1 MQCVRLPILLQGEI
15 RMPDIYD
22 QERGLKISLTDDD
35 YEDYQEGNLS
45 DDFYAR
51 RTDGSIANRVDI
63 SPLADDDDNEYGEP
77 SNGLDVGS
85 AAKGAL
91 TMVAV
96 AGVAY
101 VIAYV
106 IKKLCDR
113 HKTRRAEAE
122 AAQQRETQVDF
133 QEEENV
139 QMAIAPANS
148 ALSAVAA
155 EGNNTEQRTLTQ
167 EETIQELM
175 KIIVGMAEIADGKK
189 KVSEGIENL
198 SNAGVADRAALLEKL
213 SDPKVLEGV
222 NAYLESNPQL
232 VMQWETILDSIFGR
246 NLIADGQFVPLVI
259 SDIERQKERSSG
271 RKL

>member
-1 MQCVRLPILLQGEI
+1 
-15 RMPDIYD
+15 MPDIYD

-63 SPLADDDDNEYGEP
+63 SPLPDDDDNEDGEP
-77 SNGLDVGS
+77 SDGLDISS
-85 AAKGAL
+85 AAIGAL
-91 TMVAV
+91 IMAAV
-96 AGVAY
+96 AGATY
-101 VIAYV
+101 G
-106 IKKLCDR
+106 IKKLWDR
-113 HKTRRAEAE
+113 HKTRRAEAQ

-139 QMAIAPANS
+139 QMAIAPANA

-167 EETIQELM
+167 EEAIQELM

-189 KVSEGIENL
+189 KVSEGIKNL

-213 SDPKVLEGV
+213 SDPKVLEGF
-222 NAYLESNPQL
+222 NDYLKSNPQL
-232 VMQWETILDSIFGR
+232 VMQRETILGSIFGR
-246 NLIADGQFVPLVI
+246 NLIADGQYVPLVI
-259 SDIERQKERSSG
+259 SDIERQLRTETIREDNHNG
-271 RKL
+271 